1 MDSMHVA
8 EPRPASTVVLLR
20 PSPARFEVFLV
31 RRSDSIAFMGGAHVF
46 PGGRVDPAD
55 RIRNAQSLTDGAE
68 SSAARMSDLASDEG
82 IAHHV
87 AALREL
93 FEEAGVLLA
102 RRNGRLVTID
112 GDSHSRFAAHR
123 HQLLAGATS
132 FADIVG
138 GEGLRLALD
147 ELTYFAHWVTPEIEI
162 KRFDTRFF
170 VARIPEGQT
179 PVHDDGETIHSEW
192 LDPAEAIER
201 SRQEVIALP
210 PPTWTT
216 LGALS
221 KFDSIDAVVQWARAK
236 PIRARPAQL
245 PQAGRRDFAPVPG
258 RSPLSTDR
266 GFRDTGRHPV
276 FVGEPALAP
285 GQAAVNHENPS
296 STSWSSWSR
305 STPV

>member
-1 MDSMHVA
+1 MNVA

-20 PSPARFEVFLV
+20 PSATRFEVFLV

-55 RIRNAQSLTDGAE
+55 RIRDAQSLTAGAA
-68 SSAARMSDLASDEG
+68 SSAVRMSDIPSEEA

-102 RRNGRLVTID
+102 RSNGRIVTID
-112 GDSHSRFAAHR
+112 GDSAKRLAAHR
-123 HQLLAGATS
+123 HNLLAGTTS
-132 FADIVG
+132 FADIIST
-138 GEGLRLALD
+138 EGLRLAID
-147 ELTYFAHWVTPEIEI
+147 ELTYFAHWVTPEVEI

-170 VARIPEGQT
+170 VARAPEGQT

-201 SRQEVIALP
+201 SRGEEIALP

-216 LGALS
+216 LSALA
-221 KFDSIDAVVQWARAK
+221 KFDSIDAVVQWARGK
-236 PIRARPAQL
+236 PIPRVQPGFLKRGDETLLLYPGDPLYPPIEGFEIPDETRFALKHRRWRPVK
-245 PQAGRRDFAPVPG
+245 P
-258 RSPLSTDR
+258 
-266 GFRDTGRHPV
+266 
-276 FVGEPALAP
+276 E
-285 GQAAVNHENPS
+285 
-296 STSWSSWSR
+296 
-305 STPV
+305 